1 MSRIGINKAQ
11 EGDFRLFENRRLLND
26 KEYSLGRTCIFVS
39 HKKDDA
45 GQAKDLAKYII
56 QCGVDVYFDEN
67 DPVLTNP
74 DVFKDPIKI
83 TNAINRALSRST
95 HMICVISEKTKDSWW
110 VPYEIGY
117 VSNKLSFKSSDIGI
131 LIIKNISHLPEY
143 LFLSTK
149 IDTKLELDSFIKSAS
164 NTETL
169 IPERAKTIAELLN
182 HPLNSILR

>member
-1 MSRIGINKAQ
+1 MSRIGLNKAI
-11 EGDFRLFENRRLLND
+11 EENFRLFENRRLLSD
-26 KEYSLGRTCIFVS
+26 KEYRLGRTCIFVS

-45 GQAKDLAKYII
+45 VQAKDIANYIV

-67 DPVLTNP
+67 DPVLSNP
-74 DVFKDPIKI
+74 DIYRDPVKI

-95 HMICVISEKTKDSWW
+95 QMICVISEKTKDSWW

-117 VSNKLSFKSSDIGI
+117 VSNKSSFKSSDIGI
-131 LIIKNISHLPEY
+131 LVIKNISHLPEY

-149 IDTKLELDSFIKSAS
+149 IDTKQELDSFIKSAS

-169 IPERAKTIAELLN
+169 IQERAKTFTELLN
-182 HPLNSILR
+182 HPLNNILK